1 MTKLAILGGQ
11 PVIKKPFLPFNTI
24 GKDEKKAVQ
33 DVLDTGILSGFV
45 GAPSEEFN
53 GGKYVRELEN
63 NWCEKF
69 NTRYA
74 VSVNSATSG
83 LYAAMGAIGI
93 SSGDEVIV
101 PPYTM
106 SATAMAP
113 VVYGAVPIF
122 ADIEEETF
130 CLDPECVKNAITSKT
145 KAIIAVNLFGH
156 PAALHDLKIIAETNN
171 IKLIEDNSQAPLAIE
186 KNKYCGTIGHIGIFS
201 LNRHKHIQSG
211 EGGICVTDDSNL
223 AERLQLIRNHGENL
237 VEHLDLNNAKNL
249 IGFNYRL
256 TELSAAIAICQL
268 NKAENI
274 IEKVIKQCEE
284 LTSALSGIDGITVPK
299 VRNQCK
305 HVYYAW
311 PVKFNSEKV
320 GVNRKLFAEALCAE
334 GVPVNQGYVK
344 PLYHLPIFEN
354 KNTNDLCPV
363 AERMYFKEE
372 LGFGICSYNLS
383 HQNINMIVDA
393 WNKVYENKEKLLIL
407 NKER

>member
-11 PVIKKPFLPFNTI
+11 PVVKKPFLPFNTI

-130 CLDPECVKNAITSKT
+130 CLDPECVKNAITS
-145 KAIIAVNLFGH
+145 NCL
-156 PAALHDLKIIAETNN
+156 L
-171 IKLIEDNSQAPLAIE
+171 
-186 KNKYCGTIGHIGIFS
+186 Y
-201 LNRHKHIQSG
+201 
-211 EGGICVTDDSNL
+211 
-223 AERLQLIRNHGENL
+223 
-237 VEHLDLNNAKNL
+237 
-249 IGFNYRL
+249 
-256 TELSAAIAICQL
+256 
-268 NKAENI
+268 
-274 IEKVIKQCEE
+274 
-284 LTSALSGIDGITVPK
+284 TSPSPRD
-299 VRNQCK
+299 
-305 HVYYAW
+305 
-311 PVKFNSEKV
+311 
-320 GVNRKLFAEALCAE
+320 
-334 GVPVNQGYVK
+334 
-344 PLYHLPIFEN
+344 
-354 KNTNDLCPV
+354 
-363 AERMYFKEE
+363 
-372 LGFGICSYNLS
+372 
-383 HQNINMIVDA
+383 
-393 WNKVYENKEKLLIL
+393 
-407 NKER
+407 